1 MILAH
6 WHKLRQTQFTPP
18 DSEAPTVPSGL
29 STSNITETSITL
41 NWSAST
47 DNVGVTGYD
56 LRLNG
61 SGSAGTTTNTSFTF
75 TGLTANTSY
84 TLEVRAKDAAGN
96 TSNYAPITQSTAS
109 TVIITFVTS
118 AGYSTTSLSSHTLT
132 GLQSGDIV
140 ICQQSADTGSPDL
153 YTGFTNINIS
163 TSSSVKAR
171 LSYIFST
178 GSSVT
183 INGTDVEAVILTA
196 FRGVDQTTPL
206 DVTSTG
212 NEQQDA
218 NSLTPSSIT
227 TINNGCMI
235 LACIAID
242 DSDKT
247 DATTPTGYTTA
258 TAIFSNGADNST
270 GIVTYKK
277 QNSAGTES
285 PSAFSWGG
293 NDEDASSRTIALR
306 PE

>member
-18 DSEAPTVPSGL
+18 DSQAPTVPSSL
-29 STSNITETSITL
+29 SVTNISETSLTL
-41 NWSAST
+41 NWAAST

-56 LRLNG
+56 LRLDG

-75 TGLTANTSY
+75 TGLTAGTSY
-84 TLEVRAKDAAGN
+84 DLEVRAKDAAGN
-96 TSNYAPITQSTAS
+96 TSNYASITQSTAS
-109 TVIITFVTS
+109 TGITFVTS
-118 AGYSTTSLSSHTLT
+118 AGYSTTSSSSHTLT

-140 ICQQSADTGSPDL
+140 ICQQSADTGIPVL
-153 YTGFTNINIS
+153 FTGFTNINLS
-163 TSSSVKAR
+163 TSTSVETR
-171 LSYIFST
+171 RSYIFST

-183 INGTDVEAVILTA
+183 INASEQEVVILTA
-196 FRGVDQTTPL
+196 FRAVDQTTPL

-212 NEQQDA
+212 NDQSNTV

-227 TINNGCMI
+227 TTNNGCMI

-242 DSDKT
+242 DDEDKT
-247 DATTPTGYTTA
+247 GATTPTGYTTA
-258 TAIFSNGADNST
+258 SAITGGDGST

-293 NDEDASSRTIALR
+293 SSEDASSRTIALR
-306 PE
+306 PA